1 MRQLNALAELVLV
14 RVDRGKNN
22 NSELRSE
29 KGDEIWLQL
38 VPEQPITDHASEN
51 FELRLATLS
60 HLALLAVFCLNAA
73 HVPLRVQVVV
83 MNLKK
88 RPHLIDVHLA
98 LSEGI
103 KLQQKQT
110 TCADGP

>member
-14 RVDRGKNN
+14 RVDRSRNN
-22 NSELRSE
+22 NSELCAQKR
-29 KGDEIWLQL
+29 DMMQLQL
-38 VPEQPITDHASEN
+38 VSEQPMTDHASKN
-51 FELRLATLS
+51 FDLRLAMLS

-98 LSEGI
+98 LSN
-103 KLQQKQT
+103 
-110 TCADGP
+110 A